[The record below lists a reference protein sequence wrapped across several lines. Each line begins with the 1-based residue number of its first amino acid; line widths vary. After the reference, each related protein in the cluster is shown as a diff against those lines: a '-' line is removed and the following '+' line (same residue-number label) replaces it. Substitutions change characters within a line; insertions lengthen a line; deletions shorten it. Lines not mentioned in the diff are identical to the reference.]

1 MFYYSPKPK
10 ELTLDN
16 SIYITK
22 LKPSVIRSHV
32 ELLVG
37 SDPRLAG
44 SFITGRI
51 PSQFQ
56 IHGINQAGMIVIN
69 QCKMNNLDM
78 VMIDYRLGDKKLVQH
93 LVSKFGTAL
102 VEHRGNKSKQDV
114 SDLCET
120 TAKFFERLQLR
131 VPNDPKCLVTE
142 SAIESARECCFQD
155 FEQLSQAIF
164 ETQGTWLEIMHC
176 PRKGSRFRAAF
187 ERYRAKRAY
196 VKTILYKDQKVVL
209 DQIVQVKS
217 GDGELILSVHCK
229 WDLEECRLVIG
240 LVTEHFNFD
249 F

>member
-1 MFYYSPKPK
+1 MFYYSPKSK

-22 LKPSVIRSHV
+22 LKPAVIRSHV
-32 ELLVG
+32 ELLIS
-37 SDPRLAG
+37 SDRRFAG

-56 IHGINQAGMIVIN
+56 IHGFNQAGMIVIN

-78 VMIDYRLGDKKLVQH
+78 VMIDYRLGDKKLVQY
-93 LVSKFGTAL
+93 LVGKFGTAL
-102 VEHRGNKSKQDV
+102 VEHRGAESKQDAM
-114 SDLCET
+114 DCCES
-120 TAKFFERLQLR
+120 TAKFFERLQKR
-131 VPNDPKCLVTE
+131 HYEPMCLVTE

-155 FEQLSQAIF
+155 FGQLSLAIAD
-164 ETQGTWLEIMHC
+164 TNGARMQLLHGS
-176 PRKGSRFRAAF
+176 RKGPMYLAAINQ
-187 ERYRAKRAY
+187 YRAKPAY

-209 DQIVQVKS
+209 DQVVQVKS
-217 GDGELILSVHCK
+217 GDGELVLSVHCK

>member
-1 MFYYSPKPK
+1 MFYHSPKSK

-22 LKPSVIRSHV
+22 LKPAVVRSLV
-32 ELLVG
+32 ESFVNGDPRFVG
-37 SDPRLAG
+37 SFTTGRLA
-44 SFITGRI
+44 
-51 PSQFQ
+51 SQFQ
-56 IHGINQAGMIVIN
+56 IHGFNQSGMIVLN
-69 QCKMNNLDM
+69 QCKMNNLDL
-78 VMIDYRLGDKKLVQH
+78 VMIDYRLGDKELVQY
-93 LVSKFGTAL
+93 LVHRLGTAV
-102 VEHRGNKSKQDV
+102 VEHKGTESKQDV
-114 SDLCET
+114 MDFCESA
-120 TAKFFERLQLR
+120 AKFFERLQQR

-164 ETQGTWLEIMHC
+164 ETHGTWLEIMHC
-176 PRKGSRFRAAF
+176 PRTGPRFRVAF
-187 ERYRAKRAY
+187 ERYRAKSAY

-209 DQIVQVKS
+209 DQIIQVTS
-217 GDGELILSVHCK
+217 GDGELVLSVHCK

>member
-1 MFYYSPKPK
+1 MFYYSPKSK

-22 LKPSVIRSHV
+22 LKPSVIRAHV

-37 SDPRLAG
+37 SDPRFAG
-44 SFITGRI
+44 SFITGRL

-56 IHGINQAGMIVIN
+56 IHGFNQSGMIVVN

-78 VMIDYRLGDKKLVQH
+78 VMIDYRMGDKKLVQY
-93 LVSKFGTAL
+93 LMGKFGTAV
-102 VEHRGNKSKQDV
+102 VEHKSNESKQDIMDFCESV
-114 SDLCET
+114 S
-120 TAKFFERLQLR
+120 KFFERLQSR
-131 VPNDPKCLVTE
+131 NSEQKCLVTE

-155 FEQLSQAIF
+155 FEQLSTAIAD
-164 ETQGTWLEIMHC
+164 TDGTRVWLMQSPPHAATY
-176 PRKGSRFRAAF
+176 RAALK
-187 ERYRAKRAY
+187 RYRAKPAY

-209 DQIVQVKS
+209 DQIIQVTS
-217 GDGELILSVHCK
+217 GDGELVLSVHCK